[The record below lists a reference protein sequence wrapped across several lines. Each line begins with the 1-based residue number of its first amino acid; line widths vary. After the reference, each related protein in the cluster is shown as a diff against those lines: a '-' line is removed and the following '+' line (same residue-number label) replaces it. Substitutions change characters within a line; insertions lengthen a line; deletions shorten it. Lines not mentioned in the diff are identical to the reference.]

1 MIFSKLGQRNYRV
14 RNFILNLVI
23 YIPYGTIEPFFPLK
37 LLSLHQITNVPL
49 KTHNKVTI
57 MI

>member
-1 MIFSKLGQRNYRV
+1 MIFSKLRQRNYRV
-14 RNFILNLVI
+14 RNFILNPVI
-23 YIPYGTIEPFFPLK
+23 CIPYGTIEPFFPLK

-49 KTHNKVTI
+49 KTHTKVKI